1 MEILKWKMK
10 CSVENSLGG
19 FNSRLEMEE
28 KSL

>member
-1 MEILKWKMK
+1 MEILELKMK
-10 CSVENSLGG
+10 CSVENSLGD